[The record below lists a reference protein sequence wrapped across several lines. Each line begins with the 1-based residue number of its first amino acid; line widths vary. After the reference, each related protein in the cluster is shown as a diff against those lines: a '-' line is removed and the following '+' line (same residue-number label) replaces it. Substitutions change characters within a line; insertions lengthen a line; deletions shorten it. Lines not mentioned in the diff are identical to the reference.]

1 MGPLGRIPG
10 KGDRD
15 AHLRLLSP
23 AEGPG
28 GQVRL
33 HPRQSGRDG
42 QGGTRTMTPTQ
53 ELHDLGQSLWL
64 DNITRTMLD
73 DGTEQGYIDDLNVT
87 GQTSNPTIFDKA
99 ISSGDAYDEQIA
111 ELREKGTEPED
122 IFFELALADVT
133 RAAKMFAQIHKDTD
147 RMDGWVSLEV
157 SPTLAYDTQG
167 TVQQAADLH
176 SRAEENNFIKIPG
189 TPEGLP
195 AIEESIFAGV
205 PINVT
210 LLMSTDQTMAAADA
224 YMKGIE
230 RRIEAGLDPDV
241 PSVLSLFISR
251 WDVAVHDDVPDDLKN
266 TLGIAVGKTTY
277 RAWREMLESERWQAL
292 AGQGARLQRLLFAS
306 TGTKDPEASDTL
318 YIEAFAA
325 PDTINTMPDKTLHAF
340 ADHGKVGDPLP
351 ADGGDCEEVFKAHQD
366 AGIDTDALGLKLQ
379 KDGADAFVK
388 SWDELIETIKSESE
402 RLAA

>member
-1 MGPLGRIPG
+1 M
-10 KGDRD
+10 K
-15 AHLRLLSP
+15 A
-23 AEGPG
+23 
-28 GQVRL
+28 
-33 HPRQSGRDG
+33 
-42 QGGTRTMTPTQ
+42 TQ

-73 DGTEQGYIDDLNVT
+73 DGTEQRYIDELSVT

-99 ISSGDAYDEQIA
+99 ISGGDAYDEQIA
-111 ELREKGTEPED
+111 ELREKGMEPED

-133 RAAKMFAQIHKDTD
+133 RAAKMFAQIHKETD

-157 SPTLAYDTQG
+157 SPTLAYDTKG

-176 SRAEENNFIKIPG
+176 GRAEENNFIKIPG

-195 AIEESIFAGV
+195 AIEESIYAGV

-230 RRIEAGLDPDV
+230 RRVEDGLDPDV

-251 WDVAVHDDVPDDLKN
+251 WDVAVHDDVPDELKN
-266 TLGIAVGKTTY
+266 TLGIAVGEATY
-277 RAWREMLESERWQAL
+277 KAWMEMRESDRWKGL
-292 AGQGARLQRLLFAS
+292 ADKGARLQRLLFAS

-325 PDTINTMPDKTLHAF
+325 PDTINTMPDKTLNAF
-340 ADHGKVGDPLP
+340 ADHGKVSGPLP
-351 ADGGDCEEVFKAHQD
+351 ADGGDCEGVFKAHQD

-388 SWDELIETIKSESE
+388 SWNELLETIKSESE
-402 RLAA
+402 RLVA

>member
-1 MGPLGRIPG
+1 
-10 KGDRD
+10 
-15 AHLRLLSP
+15 
-23 AEGPG
+23 
-28 GQVRL
+28 
-33 HPRQSGRDG
+33 
-42 QGGTRTMTPTQ
+42 MTPTQ

-99 ISSGDAYDEQIA
+99 ISSGDAYDEQIG
-111 ELREKGTEPED
+111 ELREKGMAPED

-157 SPTLAYDTQG
+157 SPVFAYDTQA
-167 TVQQAADLH
+167 TTQQAADLH
-176 SRAEENNFIKIPG
+176 GRAEENNFIKIPG

-195 AIEESIFAGV
+195 AIEESIYAGV

-230 RRIEAGLDPDV
+230 RRIEDGLDPDV

-251 WDVAVHDDVPDDLKN
+251 WDVAVHDDVPDELKN
-266 TLGIAVGKTTY
+266 TLGIAVGAAPPEGLKTTLGVAVGKAPY
-277 RAWREMLESERWQAL
+277 KAWREPRESARWRGLEEK
-292 AGQGARLQRLLFAS
+292 GARLQRLLFAS
-306 TGTKDPEASDTL
+306 
-318 YIEAFAA
+318 
-325 PDTINTMPDKTLHAF
+325 
-340 ADHGKVGDPLP
+340 
-351 ADGGDCEEVFKAHQD
+351 
-366 AGIDTDALGLKLQ
+366 
-379 KDGADAFVK
+379 
-388 SWDELIETIKSESE
+388 
-402 RLAA
+402 

>member
-1 MGPLGRIPG
+1 M
-10 KGDRD
+10 K
-15 AHLRLLSP
+15 
-23 AEGPG
+23 
-28 GQVRL
+28 
-33 HPRQSGRDG
+33 
-42 QGGTRTMTPTQ
+42 PTQ
-53 ELHDLGQSLWL
+53 QLHDLGQSLWL

-73 DGTEQGYIDDLNVT
+73 DGTEQGYIDEFSVT

-111 ELREKGTEPED
+111 ELREKGLDGEEL
-122 IFFELALADVT
+122 FFELALADVT
-133 RAAKMFAQIHKDTD
+133 RAAIMFEGIYRETD

-157 SPTLAYDTQG
+157 SPKLAYDTQA
-167 TVQQAADLH
+167 TIRQAAELH
-176 SRAEENNFIKIPG
+176 GRAEENNFIKIPG

-210 LLMSTDQTMAAADA
+210 LLMSTDQTMAAAEA

-230 RRIEAGLDPDV
+230 RRIESDLDPDV

-251 WDVAVHDDVPDDLKN
+251 WDVAVNDDVPDELKN
-266 TLGIAVGKTTY
+266 TLGIAVGKATY
-277 RAWREMLESERWQAL
+277 KAWREMFESERWKGL
-292 AGQGARLQRLLFAS
+292 AEKGARLQRLLFAS

-318 YIEAFAA
+318 YIEAFVA

-351 ADGGDCEEVFKAHQD
+351 ADGGDSEEVFRAHRD
-366 AGIDTDALGLKLQ
+366 AGIDTDALALKLQ
-379 KDGADAFVK
+379 RDGADAFVK
-388 SWDELIETIKSESE
+388 SWTELLETIKSESE

>member
-1 MGPLGRIPG
+1 M
-10 KGDRD
+10 K
-15 AHLRLLSP
+15 
-23 AEGPG
+23 
-28 GQVRL
+28 
-33 HPRQSGRDG
+33 
-42 QGGTRTMTPTQ
+42 PTQ

-73 DGTEQGYIDDLNVT
+73 DGTEQGYIDDYNVT

-99 ISSGDAYDEQIA
+99 IGSGDAYDEQIA
-111 ELREKGTEPED
+111 ELREKGLDGEEL
-122 IFFELALADVT
+122 FFELALADVT
-133 RAAKMFAQIHKDTD
+133 RAAKMFGQIYKETD

-167 TVQQAADLH
+167 SIQQAADLH

-210 LLMSTDQTMAAADA
+210 LLMTSDQTIAAADA

-230 RRIEAGLDPDV
+230 RRIEADLDPDV
-241 PSVLSLFISR
+241 PSVLSIFISR
-251 WDVAVHDDVPDDLKN
+251 SDVAVHDQVPDELKN
-266 TLGIAVGKTTY
+266 TLGIAVGRATY
-277 RAWREMLESERWQAL
+277 RDWRRLFESDRWSQL
-292 AGQGARLQRLLFAS
+292 ADQGARLQRLLFAS

-318 YIEAFAA
+318 YIEAFVA
-325 PDTINTMPDKTLHAF
+325 PDTIDTMPDKTLKAF
-340 ADHGKVGDPLP
+340 AEHGKLGDPMP
-351 ADGGDCEEVFKAHQD
+351 EDGGDADEVFRAHQE

-379 KDGADAFVK
+379 QDGAEAFVK
-388 SWDELIETIKSESE
+388 SWAELLDTIKSESE

>member
-1 MGPLGRIPG
+1 
-10 KGDRD
+10 
-15 AHLRLLSP
+15 
-23 AEGPG
+23 
-28 GQVRL
+28 
-33 HPRQSGRDG
+33 
-42 QGGTRTMTPTQ
+42 MTPTQ

-99 ISSGDAYDEQIA
+99 ISAGDAYDEQIA

-122 IFFELALADVT
+122 
-133 RAAKMFAQIHKDTD
+133 
-147 RMDGWVSLEV
+147 
-157 SPTLAYDTQG
+157 
-167 TVQQAADLH
+167 
-176 SRAEENNFIKIPG
+176 NFIEIPG
-189 TPEGLP
+189 TSEGLP

-230 RRIEAGLDPDV
+230 RRIEDGLDPDV

-251 WDVAVHDDVPDDLKN
+251 WDVAVHDDVPDELKN
-266 TLGIAVGKTTY
+266 TVGVAVGKATY
-277 RAWREMLESERWQAL
+277 AAWREMLDSDRWKGL
-292 AGQGARLQRLLFAS
+292 AEKGARLQRLLFAS
-306 TGTKDPEASDTL
+306 TGTKDPEAPDTL

-325 PDTINTMPDKTLHAF
+325 PDTINTMPDKTLKAF

-351 ADGGDCEEVFKAHQD
+351 ADGGDCKEVFQAHRD

-379 KDGADAFVK
+379 KDGAEAFVK
-388 SWDELIETIKSESE
+388 SWTELLETIKSESD
-402 RLAA
+402 R